1 MKTYNKLVRDL
12 IPHII
17 EESGK
22 SCDWRYCATVS
33 EYEDF
38 LRKKMNEEMEEY
50 FEDPC
55 PGEAADIYEVMRA
68 IFHLHEMDTEFIETV
83 AAEKRDRRG
92 GFENMILLKEVYEKG
107 EKE

>member
-22 SCDWRYCATVS
+22 SCDWRYCTTVS

-68 IFHLHEMDTEFIETV
+68 IFHLHEIDTEFVETV
-83 AAEKRDRRG
+83 AETKREERG
-92 GFENMILLKEVYEKG
+92 GFENMVILKEVHERD
-107 EKE
+107 KE